1 MRTLKTLSLVLALVL
16 CFGLVGTA
24 FAANTDKFEDAD
36 KIGDVYN
43 EAVEVLIGAGIVD
56 GKTETTVD
64 PTGNYTREAAAKII
78 AYMLLGKNLADS
90 LPKDVAPFDDV
101 AAGRWS
107 AGYIAY
113 CANEGIISGVAEGK
127 FNPQGELSG
136 YAFAKML
143 LVALGYKGEYEGAS
157 WSINVAKDA
166 IKAGI
171 FAGDLAAATNQPIQ
185 RQQAMLM
192 AFNGL
197 FKGEPVSVTS
207 TKYITDGA
215 ATGTT
220 LYNDWATAQ
229 AAVAAGDKLTGSVTV
244 TETQMKGS
252 LADDVYGLK
261 KAVSTDAYNR
271 PTTAYTI
278 NNKRVATI
286 EADTTKVYYGPVTE
300 AQVYKDL
307 GLTAAVSGATISV
320 DGAAAAAATLAAN
333 GGLIAASG
341 NGTELDV
348 YYNAAA
354 NTVEMYAINTYF
366 GTVGAVTPATA
377 TAKEKVTVA
386 AGTAPVNGLQYEIA
400 GLKAGDPVIMTYSA
414 KTAPAAIV
422 TLAKATPV
430 TLKPTQFVT
439 TAGRESLTADK
450 VYSYGK
456 NFALCGGA
464 FYANAAFPDQNV
476 VLDGNGYI
484 IGFTAT
490 AATVTPDVY
499 AIVLN
504 TAATDN
510 WPAPAGTKAQVVNV
524 DGSTEILPSVVLAGG
539 AAIGDVVTVAPGTG
553 ANTGKTV
560 LTKVVTPAAT
570 SMAITKNTVA
580 ITGGKAND
588 KTVFLVKTAGAT
600 PGTFNYN
607 QYVGIG
613 NVPTITGSAA
623 SAVYDKNADGFAEFV
638 WVDTATLY
646 APPTTV
652 KAVSFVTAT
661 GTKSYTDKDKGTVT
675 VYNAV
680 KDGAIGTVDANVAI
694 ATGLYSAFTTDANGI
709 ATAATALTA
718 SGAIGNIQNGVTG
731 ITKPANGVV
740 SIGGNDFVYNE
751 KTVVYKVSATTGV
764 ISASS
769 IAATAADAAATVYS
783 YTTSG
788 ILSAIYI
795 VA

>member
-1 MRTLKTLSLVLALVL
+1 MRTLKVLSLVLALVL

-90 LPKDVAPFDDV
+90 LPKDVTPFDDV

-113 CANEGIISGVAEGK
+113 CANEGIISGVAAGK
-127 FNPQGELSG
+127 FNPQGTLSG

-207 TKYITDGA
+207 TKYITDGSV
-215 ATGTT
+215 TGTT

-252 LADDVYGLK
+252 LADDVYGLT

-286 EADTTKVYYGPVTE
+286 EAGTTKVYYGPVTE

-307 GLTAAVSGATISV
+307 GLTAAVAGATISV

-333 GGLIAASG
+333 GGVIAASG

-354 NTVEMYAINTYF
+354 NTVAMYAINTYF

-386 AGTAPVNGLQYEIA
+386 AGTAPVNGMQYEIA

-414 KTAPAAIV
+414 KGTPAIV

-456 NFALCGGA
+456 NFVACGGA

-476 VLDGNGYI
+476 VLDGNGFI
-484 IGFTAT
+484 IGFTA
-490 AATVTPDVY
+490 AAGPAAAPDKY
-499 AIVLN
+499 AILLN
-504 TAATDN
+504 QAATDN
-510 WPAPAGTKAQVVNV
+510 WPAPAGLKAQVLNA
-524 DGSTEILPSVVLAGG
+524 DGSIEILPTVVLAGG
-539 AAIGDVVTVAPGTG
+539 AAINDVVTVAPGVG
-553 ANTGKTV
+553 AATGKTV
-560 LTKVVTPAAT
+560 LTKVATPAAT
-570 SMAITKNTVA
+570 SIAITKNTVA

-588 KTVFLVKTAGAT
+588 KTIFLVKTAGAT

-638 WVDTATLY
+638 WVDTATLFT
-646 APPTTV
+646 PPTTV
-652 KAVSFVTAT
+652 TAVSFVTAT
-661 GTKSYTDKDKGTVT
+661 GTKSYTDKDKGAVT

-740 SIGGNDFVYNE
+740 AIGGNEFVYNE
-751 KTVVYKVSATTGV
+751 NTTVYKVNKTTGV

-783 YTTSG
+783 YTNSG
-788 ILSAIYI
+788 ILAAIYI